1 MKVKNLNGTSGK
13 SCHCNSWLDHWK
25 NNGGSIV
32 IFCKEVGCFESTL
45 VGAHVKKYNSLDQ
58 KHYIVPFCQK
68 HNQSSEIITLEAN
81 AKLVSANVSE
91 TCGK

>member
-25 NNGGSIV
+25 NHGGSLA
-32 IFCKEVGCFESTL
+32 IFCYQIDCLETSL

-58 KHYIVPFCQK
+58 KHYIIPLCQK
-68 HNQSSEIITLEAN
+68 HNQSSETITLTSS